1 MAEGRKIK
9 IKNITKM
16 IIYSIQ
22 KNIKRLVKIK
32 DKLKIRFSGKKKAGK
47 VADYWKIDYN
57 GLCTKVLT
65 VNQYIMYYI

>member
-47 VADYWKIDYN
+47 VADY
-57 GLCTKVLT
+57 
-65 VNQYIMYYI
+65 